1 MRKKITVLSLILCAS
16 LLAGC
21 DNSENPGNSGN
32 SNSSVESGASQ
43 SSDQSSSE
51 QSSGSNESS
60 APTDSNSTSSSS
72 ESTPAS
78 MTEGLSPVAASSVK
92 DGEYD
97 ITVDSSS
104 SMFKITACKLTV
116 ADGKMTAVMTMSGT
130 GYLHL
135 FMGTG
140 EQAAGNESAYIPFVE
155 NADGAHTFTVPV
167 EALNTEIA
175 CAAFSKSKE
184 KWYDRTLVFRAD
196 SLPADAFTESV
207 FTTPAD
213 LDLADGEYTI
223 EVTLE
228 GGSGKVKAVSPT
240 KLIIKDGAASA
251 EVELTSSKYDYMK
264 IGETKYDM
272 INTEGNSKFLIPV
285 SGFDYKLP
293 VSANTT
299 AMSTP
304 HEIEYTLFFDS
315 KTIK

>member
-32 SNSSVESGASQ
+32 SNSGVESGASQ
-43 SSDQSSSE
+43 SSAQSSSE
-51 QSSGSNESS
+51 SSSGSSETS
-60 APTDSNSTSSSS
+60 APADSDNTSSTTS
-72 ESTPAS
+72 EPS

-92 DGEYD
+92 NGEYD

-116 ADGKMTAVMTMSGT
+116 ADGKMTAAMTMSGT

-213 LDLADGEYTI
+213 LNLADGEYTI

>member
-1 MRKKITVLSLILCAS
+1 MSRKKITVLSLILCAS

-21 DNSENPGNSGN
+21 SNNEN
-32 SNSSVESGASQ
+32 SNSSGESSVSQ
-43 SSDQSSSE
+43 SSAQSSSDNASE
-51 QSSGSNESS
+51 PS
-60 APTDSNSTSSSS
+60 APADTSSTNSTSSS
-72 ESTPAS
+72 ESTTSEPS
-78 MTEGLSPVAASSVK
+78 MTEGLSPVAASSLK
-92 DGEYD
+92 NGEYD

-104 SMFKITACKLTV
+104 SMFKIASCKLTV
-116 ADGKMTAVMTMSGT
+116 ADGKMTAVMTMGGT

-167 EALNTEIA
+167 EALNSEIA
-175 CAAFSKSKE
+175 CAAFSQKKE
-184 KWYDRTLVFRAD
+184 QWYDRTLVFRAD
-196 SLPADAFTESV
+196 SLPTDAFTENV

-213 LDLADGEYTI
+213 LGLADGEYSV

-228 GGSGKVKAVSPT
+228 GGSGRVTAVSPT
-240 KLIIKDGAASA
+240 KLIIKDGAATA
-251 EVELTSSKYDYMK
+251 EVEFSSSNYDYMK
-264 IGETKYDM
+264 VNGTKYDM

-285 SGFDYKLP
+285 TGFDYKMP

-304 HEIEYTLFFDS
+304 YEIEYTLFFDS

>member
-1 MRKKITVLSLILCAS
+1 MRKNKITVLSLILCAS

-21 DNSENPGNSGN
+21 DNSGELGNSG
-32 SNSSVESGASQ
+32 SSVESGEASA
-43 SSDQSSSE
+43 QSSSAS
-51 QSSGSNESS
+51 SSGSSETSDP
-60 APTDSNSTSSSS
+60 ADSDSTSSTSDSTTS
-72 ESTPAS
+72 EPS

-140 EQAAGNESAYIPFVE
+140 EQAAGNETAYIPFVE

-175 CAAFSKSKE
+175 VAAFSKSKE

-213 LDLADGEYTI
+213 LNLADGEYTI

-251 EVELTSSKYDYMK
+251 EVELTSSKYDYMRV
-264 IGETKYDM
+264 GETKYDM